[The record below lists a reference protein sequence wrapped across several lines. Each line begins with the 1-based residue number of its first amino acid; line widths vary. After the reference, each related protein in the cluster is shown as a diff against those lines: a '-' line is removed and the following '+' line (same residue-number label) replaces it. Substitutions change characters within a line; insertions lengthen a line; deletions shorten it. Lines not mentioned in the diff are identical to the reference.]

1 MNSSQILQY
10 RLYNQHLTENRFRSP
25 AELVSHLGA
34 VQAQDYAAAKWAIG
48 LRLPGSTDEDIEQSI
63 AKREII
69 RTWSLRGTLHFVA
82 PADLRWILD
91 LINPR
96 LLSAYA
102 GHFRRLGLEKTL
114 IRKSHN
120 TMANAL
126 RDGNQLTRKELA
138 DVLERYKIPTHDMR
152 MNFLLLRAALDGLI
166 CLGERHGKQFTYT
179 LLDEWIPSTRKLARE
194 EAITQLAKRYF
205 ASHGPATIQDFAWWS
220 GLNMADVKM
229 AIELIGPGFRSEKI
243 GQSIFWCQKDL
254 SGGSNRSSIHLLPSF
269 DEYIV
274 GYADRSATLGNIPF
288 RRILNGSLFYP
299 VVIINGKI
307 VGTWKRTFKKNA
319 VMIESNFFDIS
330 NRSQLSRIAA
340 TSRKYGKFLGMNTD
354 LRKKK

>member
-10 RLYNQHLTENRFRSP
+10 RLYNQHLTQNRFRSP

-63 AKREII
+63 AKRKII
-69 RTWSLRGTLHFVA
+69 RTWALRGTLHFVA

-102 GHFRRLGLEKTL
+102 GHFSRLGLEITL
-114 IRKSHN
+114 IRKSHDAI
-120 TMANAL
+120 TNAL
-126 RDGNQLTRKELA
+126 RDGNQLTRKELGA
-138 DVLERYKIPTHDMR
+138 ILKGKKIPTHEMR
-152 MNFLLLRAALDGLI
+152 MNFLMVRAACDGLI
-166 CLGERHGKQFTYT
+166 CLGERRGKQFTYT
-179 LLDEWIPSTRKLARE
+179 LLDEWIPPTRKLARE

-220 GLNMADVKM
+220 GLNMADAKM
-229 AIELIGPGFRSEKI
+229 AIDLIGPGFKSEKI
-243 GQSIFWCQKDL
+243 GQSIFWCEKDL

-274 GYADRSATLGNIPF
+274 GYADRSAPLGNIPF

-299 VVIINGKI
+299 VVIINGKV
-307 VGTWKRTFKKNA
+307 VGTWKRKFKKNA
-319 VMIESNFFDIS
+319 VLIESSFFDGS
-330 NRSQLSRIAA
+330 NSSQIKKIA
-340 TSRKYGKFLGMNTD
+340 SQGKKYGKFLGINAD
-354 LRKKK
+354 LK